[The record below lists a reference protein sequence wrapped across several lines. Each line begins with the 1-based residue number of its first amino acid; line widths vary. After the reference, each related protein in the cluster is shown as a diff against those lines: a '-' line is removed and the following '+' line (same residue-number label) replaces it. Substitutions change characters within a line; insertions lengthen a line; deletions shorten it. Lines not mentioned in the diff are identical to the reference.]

1 MFEIRKAIPDDA
13 LGITIVNVY
22 TWKTAYT
29 GLIPD
34 ELIDARIDELKY
46 LAKKR
51 REDIEKNDNFIV
63 ASIGNTIIGFCSYGN
78 SRNES
83 FMDSGEINALYVL
96 HGFQGDGVGKEL
108 FLAATKELKHIGY
121 SSVIINCLQGNSSIE
136 FYKHMGGN
144 VISKRTDK
152 IKGKLITEDIIYIK
166 I

>member
-22 TWKTAYT
+22 TWKTSYT

-34 ELIDARIDELKY
+34 ELIDERIDELKY
-46 LAKKR
+46 LAKKI

-63 ASIGNTIIGFCSYGN
+63 ASIGKTIIGFCSYGN

-83 FMDSGEINALYVL
+83 FMDSGEIIALYVL

-108 FLAATKELKHIGY
+108 FLTATKELKHMGY

-144 VISKRTDK
+144 VLSKRKDE

>member
-51 REDIEKNDNFIV
+51 RKDIENNDNFIV

-96 HGFQGDGVGKEL
+96 HGFQGDGIGKEL
-108 FLAATKELKHIGY
+108 FLATTKELKHLGY

-144 VISKRTDK
+144 VVSKRKDK

>member
-22 TWKTAYT
+22 TWKMTYT
-29 GLIPD
+29 GLLPD

-51 REDIEKNDNFIV
+51 KEDIEKNANFIV
-63 ASIGNTIIGFCSYGN
+63 VSIANTIIGFCSYGK
-78 SRNES
+78 SRNEL
-83 FMDSGEINALYVL
+83 FMDSGEINAIYVL
-96 HGFQGDGVGKEL
+96 HGFQGDGLGKKL
-108 FLAATKELKHIGY
+108 FLAGAKELKHMGY
-121 SSVIINCLQGNSSIE
+121 SSVIINCLQGNPSIE

-144 VISKRTDK
+144 VVSKRKDK
-152 IKGKLITEDIIYIK
+152 IKETVITEDILYFK

>member
-1 MFEIRKAIPDDA
+1 MFLIRKAIPHDA

-22 TWKTAYT
+22 TWKITYT

-34 ELIDARIDELKY
+34 ELIDKRIDNLKY
-46 LAKKR
+46 LAKEI
-51 REDIEKNDNFIV
+51 REDIEKNNNFIV
-63 ASIGNTIIGFCSYGN
+63 ASIENTIIGFCNYGK

-96 HGFQGDGVGKEL
+96 HGFQGEGLGEDL
-108 FLAATKELKHIGY
+108 FLAGAKELKHLGY
-121 SSVIINCLQGNSSIE
+121 SSVIINCLQGNPSIE

-144 VISKRTDK
+144 VVSERKDT
-152 IKGKLITEDIIYIK
+152 IKSTVITEDIIYIK